1 MFSLFFLSLSGFD
14 QSTSGIL
21 SVQVGVAFGSAAR
34 WANGCSAPGGF
45 LFLLVVVEQRRLSV
59 KKGRLR
65 ATGICV
71 RPTQDCD
78 FVCSACGAGEGNL
91 ACVLNVWILQ
101 PNAIKLRGN

>member
-1 MFSLFFLSLSGFD
+1 MVGKEH
-14 QSTSGIL
+14 TSGVL

-34 WANGCSAPGGF
+34 WTNGCNAPGGF

-59 KKGRLR
+59 KKGRLG
-65 ATGICV
+65 AIGICV

-78 FVCSACGAGEGNL
+78 FVCSACRAGEGHPT
-91 ACVLNVWILQ
+91 CVLNAWILQ